1 MHSSAL
7 YDSILSLLD
16 RVVNKLQLLYDKYRY
31 IYDLPLDLPID
42 ISYSI
47 ETNDTYIYFTLIN
60 NISIE
65 IQIYLYLIEE

>member
-1 MHSSAL
+1 MHSSTL
-7 YDSILSLLD
+7 KYDLILSLLD
-16 RVVNKLQLLYDKYRY
+16 RVVNKFQLLYDKYRY
-31 IYDLPLDLPID
+31 IYDLPIG

-65 IQIYLYLIEE
+65 IQI